1 MENPKIGNLEAIAF
15 FVIISI
21 NGILLSSS
29 QFIVQ
34 QCSSSSLINALFVTI
49 TMIAIIFIFC
59 LLLKN
64 FVGNSLLDV
73 SEYLGGRI
81 LKFIVG
87 IVFIIYFICRVSF
100 FLRKMSECLQILY
113 YPMTNMIF
121 IASLFCIAA
130 GIIVSFKNN
139 SIFKSAILLLPILLA
154 TIVLVFIGN
163 SKNFHFEN
171 IYPILGNGTNATFLS
186 GFTNVFAFCG
196 LAYLFFLPS
205 KLKNPEKLTK
215 ISIISVILSGI
226 FLLFAVADIL
236 FIFGDVLNI
245 SELFPIYASVRRIEF
260 GTFFQRLDAI
270 FLLLCTLCFICTL
283 SFNTYLITDILKN
296 ITNTSDSKPFIVPC
310 LLIILG
316 FALSIKQ
323 NSMLKFLEN
332 TFSKILFFVLA
343 IIVIFIIL
351 ISANIKKKM
360 TGGKS

>member
-29 QFIVQ
+29 QFLVQ

-49 TMIAIIFIFC
+49 AVIAITFVFC

-73 SEYLGGRI
+73 SEFLGGKI

-100 FLRKMSECLQILY
+100 FLRKMSACLQILY

-130 GIIVSFKNN
+130 GIIVSLKNN
-139 SIFKSAILLLPILLA
+139 SIFKSAIVLLPILLA

-171 IYPILGNGTNATFLS
+171 IYPILGNGINATFFS
-186 GFTNVFAFCG
+186 GFSNVFAFCG

-205 KLKNPEKLTK
+205 KLRNPEKLTK
-215 ISIISVILSGI
+215 ISIIWNSQSSDITPNMCRKAEVLPQYHIVSYHKCIDINIMKVYDDFSG
-226 FLLFAVADIL
+226 
-236 FIFGDVLNI
+236 
-245 SELFPIYASVRRIEF
+245 SRYAGGKTVRRHIGAE
-260 GTFFQRLDAI
+260 REE
-270 FLLLCTLCFICTL
+270 
-283 SFNTYLITDILKN
+283 
-296 ITNTSDSKPFIVPC
+296 
-310 LLIILG
+310 
-316 FALSIKQ
+316 IK
-323 NSMLKFLEN
+323 
-332 TFSKILFFVLA
+332 
-343 IIVIFIIL
+343 
-351 ISANIKKKM
+351 
-360 TGGKS
+360 